1 MVGSISLGVVF
12 LFLVDVALSLGS
24 GESEGEVKLESFAV
38 VLCLGLLCRTI
49 R

>member
-12 LFLVDVALSLGS
+12 LLLVGAALSLGG
-24 GESEGEVKLESFAV
+24 GESEGEVKVESFAA